1 MVRKGV
7 GILGL
12 LIAIGLAGEPA
23 AAGSRKSSSQMESR
37 PLLVSPAANTT
48 ANPSARPGSSSSV
61 GLFET
66 DYSGSV
72 ERSANEREKE
82 THERKP
88 LTLYRFNSRFGE
100 VEVRPVIG
108 KVNGAQFSLGF

>member
-37 PLLVSPAANTT
+37 ALLVAPAAQSDLDPIR
-48 ANPSARPGSSSSV
+48 AA
-61 GLFET
+61 GLFVVGGT
-66 DYSGSV
+66 FRDRLFRLGRAQR
-72 ERSANEREKE
+72 ERAR
-82 THERKP
+82 
-88 LTLYRFNSRFGE
+88 
-100 VEVRPVIG
+100 
-108 KVNGAQFSLGF
+108 